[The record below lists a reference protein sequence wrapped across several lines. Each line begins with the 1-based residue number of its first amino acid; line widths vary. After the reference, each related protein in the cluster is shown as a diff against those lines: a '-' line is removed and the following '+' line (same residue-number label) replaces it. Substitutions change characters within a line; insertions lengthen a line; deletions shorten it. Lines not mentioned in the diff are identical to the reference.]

1 MPDFSTGAGVKIR
14 ILHFASGDA
23 WGGAE
28 RVIETLVSATL
39 EACEI
44 RAVLLND
51 GRLAEVLRGQGVPV
65 TVILE
70 SGRSFGALCREVRK
84 AVARSSCDVIHCHRY
99 KELLLAV
106 VTAPFH
112 RLPIVVTIHGLE
124 PRNQLRLRQFF
135 QIWGTLL
142 LARWLGVGFAAVS
155 RELADRL
162 ARWPLAVRAV
172 EIPNPM
178 PLVGTGEGMPD
189 LRTRFGWDS
198 GRPLVGFIGRLET
211 VKGPDLF
218 LEIAQRGSARF
229 GWVVVGSGS
238 MEKELAARCQAEGL
252 GERVRFL
259 GSVPEAA
266 PLLRQLDALAM
277 TSRHEGTPMA
287 LLEAAACEVPVIAF
301 GVGGIPALLE
311 YAPRTW
317 CVPPGDVDAFAR
329 ALDGLLESPESSRR
343 AAQEW
348 AASIRP
354 RYAQDAVRDAY
365 LALYARGL
373 GAKGTPVGDPA
384 SSRGQG
390 EPM

>member
-1 MPDFSTGAGVKIR
+1 MKIR
-14 ILHFASGDA
+14 VLHLASGDVWA
-23 WGGAE
+23 GAE
-28 RVIETLVSATL
+28 RVIETLVRSMQSDVDVS
-39 EACEI
+39 C
-44 RAVLLND
+44 VLLNE
-51 GRLAEVLRGQGVPV
+51 GRLAEVVREMGIPV
-65 TVILE
+65 RVIPE
-70 SGRSFGALCREVRK
+70 SRMSPVGLAREIRRFVRRD
-84 AVARSSCDVIHCHRY
+84 AIDAIHCHRD
-99 KELLLAV
+99 KELLLSLGARCGTAIPV
-106 VTAPFH
+106 VLT
-112 RLPIVVTIHGLE
+112 VHGLA
-124 PRNQLRLRQFF
+124 PREQMSLLQFGRT
-135 QIWGTLL
+135 WGILL
-142 LARWLGVGFAAVS
+142 LGRCFGVGFAAVS
-155 RELADRL
+155 RELMDRL
-162 ARWPLAVRAV
+162 GRWPLAVRAV

-178 PLVGTGEGMPD
+178 PSVGTGEGMPD

-218 LEIAQRGSARF
+218 LEIARRGSARF
-229 GWVVVGSGS
+229 GWVIVGSGS

-266 PLLRQLDALAM
+266 PLLRQMDALAM

-287 LLEAAACEVPVIAF
+287 LLEAAACEVPVVAF

-311 YAPRTW
+311 HAPREW
-317 CVPPGDVDAFAR
+317 CIPPGDVDAFAR

-354 RYAQDAVRDAY
+354 RYAQGAVRDAY
-365 LALYARGL
+365 LALYARGI
-373 GAKGTPVGDPA
+373 GAKGTTVGDPA

-390 EPM
+390 APT